1 MKPRQSQGE
10 RMRARGERSCT
21 NSQRPWPASD
31 LHPAPPSSE
40 AGGMLWSRPCAA
52 CDEGRKPA
60 SGLRG
65 ADCTQ
70 LKPPVGRRGG
80 MTYQLSTPPMFERDP
95 LAQSHCKCTL
105 LAHVVWS
112 TDQRISV
119 LGQRFEPWLRDM
131 MTAKAIEAGSRLLE
145 LGVAD
150 DHLHSLLRFPS
161 TVTLAAVVQRLKGA
175 SSYECNQRQ
184 LLPQRLRWQRG
195 YWAETVGPD
204 AVGPLMHC
212 ARPSRL
218 GRARGPHCTSLRS
231 YSSVQYLATQ
241 REHHACQPMSDLFD
255 ECGAACC
262 EPAAG
267 GLELP

>member
-1 MKPRQSQGE
+1 
-10 RMRARGERSCT
+10 
-21 NSQRPWPASD
+21 
-31 LHPAPPSSE
+31 
-40 AGGMLWSRPCAA
+40 
-52 CDEGRKPA
+52 
-60 SGLRG
+60 
-65 ADCTQ
+65 
-70 LKPPVGRRGG
+70 
-80 MTYQLSTPPMFERDP
+80 
-95 LAQSHCKCTL
+95 
-105 LAHVVWS
+105 
-112 TDQRISV
+112 
-119 LGQRFEPWLRDM
+119 

-204 AVGPLMHC
+204 AVVPLI
-212 ARPSRL
+212 
-218 GRARGPHCTSLRS
+218 
-231 YSSVQYLATQ
+231 QYLATQ